1 MAKDTPAVSTQE
13 RPDIVTLASETLM
26 GDIRDFLLDRLKRDQ
41 EYRAR
46 LNAQRAS
53 LWNKAAIVATLLGG
67 AAGVAALVAVLLHL

>member
-1 MAKDTPAVSTQE
+1 MN
-13 RPDIVTLASETLM
+13 SEKGVL
-26 GDIRDFLLDRLKRDQ
+26 DDSDRRAIDRLKRDQ